1 MKTKLFSFQDG
12 LRLVHVKMEGV
23 RSVAIGILTGAGS
36 ANESADNNGISHLI
50 EHMLFKGTK
59 TRTSYDIVKEVDAL
73 GAQINAYTT
82 KQATCFYTIGL
93 DEASDK
99 CCEILSDLL
108 FESVFDPEELER
120 EKKVVLEEIS
130 MSEDDYGDVCSDIA
144 AAGYFGSSPLGMP
157 ILGTRDNVKKFG
169 REDLISYIAANY
181 RASTTVIAI
190 AGNIDFDRAKALA
203 ERYFVGR
210 FAKGEREWKDA
221 PRAGA
226 PVQNYRFKDIEQSHI
241 IVTMP
246 SVKYNA
252 GNDLAVMLLNQIL
265 GGGMSSRLF
274 FEIREKLG
282 LAYNV
287 YSYQGTY
294 VGNGTLNVYIGTN
307 RDSVAKAAD
316 VAAEVIAD
324 IRKNGLTREEFERG
338 VQQLRGAYLL
348 GQESSGSIM
357 RLFAKHALYADELFD
372 FDERIKRIYA
382 LDYDG
387 VSRAIEGELDLSA
400 ACVAYVG
407 REVDKDLSERFLSRA

>member
-1 MKTKLFSFQDG
+1 MNTTLFEFCDG
-12 LRLVHVKMEGV
+12 LRLVHARMDGV
-23 RSVAIGILTGAGS
+23 RSVAIGVLTGAGS
-36 ANESADNNGISHLI
+36 ANESAENNGISHLI
-50 EHMLFKGTK
+50 EHMLFKGTA
-59 TRTSYDIVKEVDAL
+59 TRSSYDIVKEVDAL

-93 DEASDK
+93 DDASEK
-99 CCEILSDLL
+99 CAEILSDLL
-108 FESVFDPEELER
+108 FASKLDPEELER

-130 MSEDDYGDVCSDIA
+130 MSEDDYGDVCADIA
-144 AAGYFGSSPLGMP
+144 AAGYFGSNPLGMP
-157 ILGTRDNVKKFG
+157 IFGTRGNVKKFK
-169 REDLISYIAANY
+169 REDLAAYIAANY
-181 RASTTVIAI
+181 RVKSTVIAI
-190 AGNIDFDRAKALA
+190 AGNLDFDRAKDIVQK
-203 ERYFVGR
+203 YFVGR
-210 FAKGEREWKDA
+210 FSAGEREWRDA
-221 PRAGA
+221 PRSGG

-252 GNDLAVMLLNQIL
+252 ESDLAVMLLNQIL

-294 VGNGTLNVYIGTN
+294 VGNGTLNIYIGTN
-307 RDSVAKAAD
+307 RDSVGKAAD
-316 VAAEVIAD
+316 VAAQVVAD
-324 IRKNGLTREEFERG
+324 IRKRGLTREEFDRG
-338 VQQLRGAYLL
+338 VQQLRGAYIL

-357 RLFAKHALYADELFD
+357 RLFAKHALYTDELFD
-372 FDERIKRIYA
+372 FDKRIRDIYA

-387 VSRAIEGELDLSA
+387 VGRAIGGELDLSA

-407 REVDKDLSERFLSRA
+407 REVDKDLLQRFADRA